1 MNIQTIISIVGLL
14 GFGGLI
20 GAYFTTIF
28 EKRKVYEIK
37 NHEIKENRYRST
49 LVWMRILLNP
59 DNINQFELND
69 PYVPR
74 TKDITTVKKYAF
86 AKLKEFYYNSL
97 LYASDDVLQKIKLF
111 CDAPNETNYFQTA
124 LEMRKDLWGK
134 SGKTLSQLNF
144 REN

>member
-14 GFGGLI
+14 GIGSLI
-20 GAYFTTIF
+20 GTYFTAIF
-28 EKRKVYEIK
+28 EKRKVYDIK

-59 DNINQFELND
+59 ENINQFELND

-74 TKDITTVKKYAF
+74 TKDIETIKKYTF

-97 LYASDDVLQKIKLF
+97 LYASDGVLQKIRLF
-111 CDAPNETNYFQTA
+111 CDTPNETNYFQTA
-124 LEMRKDLWGK
+124 LEMRKNLWDK
-134 SGKTLSQLNF
+134 SCRKLSQLG
-144 REN
+144 